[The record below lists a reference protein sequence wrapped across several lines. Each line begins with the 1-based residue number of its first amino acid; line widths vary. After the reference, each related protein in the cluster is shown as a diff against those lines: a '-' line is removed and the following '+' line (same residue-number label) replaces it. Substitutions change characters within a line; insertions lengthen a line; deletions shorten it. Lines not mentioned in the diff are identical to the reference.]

1 MNKNE
6 RFLASPLNAKLKR
19 RVDNSSIIGLI
30 NEIHKA
36 QINKMPCIQDWIK
49 ITNIDLTEIDA
60 ISGNTYQKI
69 GLGLH

>member
-19 RVDNSSIIGLI
+19 RVDNSSIFGLI

-49 ITNIDLTEIDA
+49 ITNIDLTEIDV

-69 GLGLH
+69 GLGLN